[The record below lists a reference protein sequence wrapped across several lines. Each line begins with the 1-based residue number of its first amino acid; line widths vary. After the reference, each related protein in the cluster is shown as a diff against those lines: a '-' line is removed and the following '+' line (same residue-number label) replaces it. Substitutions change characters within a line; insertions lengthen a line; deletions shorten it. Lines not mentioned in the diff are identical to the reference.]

1 MRQLGLL
8 LATLLVSVL
17 TGCQSPLVSTF
28 SSAFPRLF
36 SWAEKDPKLDPAF
49 QYIRVDYNNRAA
61 YLALGSVGRL
71 RGFDGVEHYYS
82 GSREVL
88 SLYRGRVVGLSGST
102 VDYSVASA
110 SPSVPEFAVGGSTW
124 DRVRDVQPGGLIGV
138 RERMSSRRVSPP
150 PSIELRAARAESL
163 DWYEEVS
170 EPLQPL
176 PGLHVLPPAR
186 FAFDAKSGRVVYG
199 EECLTVE
206 LCLRWQRWP
215 VR

>member
-8 LATLLVSVL
+8 LATFLVSVL

-28 SSAFPRLF
+28 SSAFPGLF
-36 SWAEKDPKLDPAF
+36 SWTEKDPKLDPAF
-49 QYIRVDYNNRAA
+49 QYIRVDSNNRAA